1 MQTVLIVVHLL
12 IVVALVVVVLLQ
24 RSEGG
29 ALGMGGGGGFMT
41 GRGQANVLTRAT
53 AILAALF
60 FATSLGLTLLAR
72 YGHGNQLNFNV
83 PAGPAEKAPAL
94 PSSKGQ
100 GSVLDQVRAIEQ
112 QRGTAAAGGA
122 APAAAP
128 APTATPGAPALEP
141 HRDAGRAERHARTQE
156 PSGARRS
163 GKPGTGDA
171 PGLVAAVDG
180 AAAAPQQGVDGMA
193 RLALAL
199 PKSGE
204 SR

>member
-72 YGHGNQLNFNV
+72 YGHQNQLNFDV

-94 PSSKGQ
+94 PAKGQ

-112 QRGTAAAGGA
+112 QRGTGGA
-122 APAAAP
+122 AEPTPAADPSAAKMP
-128 APTATPGAPALEP
+128 A
-141 HRDAGRAERHARTQE
+141 E
-156 PSGARRS
+156 PSGMPER
-163 GKPGTGDA
+163 KNPKA
-171 PGLVAAVDG
+171 PAVEAPTNQTPTSQAPAASP
-180 AAAAPQQGVDGMA
+180 APATQ
-193 RLALAL
+193 
-199 PKSGE
+199 K
-204 SR
+204 

>member
-122 APAAAP
+122 APAPAATPAAP
-128 APTATPGAPALEP
+128 TVTPTAPAPSPTATPA
-141 HRDAGRAERHARTQE
+141 E
-156 PSGARRS
+156 PSGMPER
-163 GKPGTGDA
+163 KNP
-171 PGLVAAVDG
+171 
-180 AAAAPQQGVDGMA
+180 AAPAAPASQAPATPPASSPQ
-193 RLALAL
+193 
-199 PKSGE
+199 
-204 SR
+204 

>member
-1 MQTVLIVVHLL
+1 MQTVLIVIHLL

-72 YGHGNQLNFNV
+72 YGHQNQLNFNV
-83 PAGPAEKAPAL
+83 PAGPSEKAPTL
-94 PSSKGQ
+94 PPKGQ

-112 QRGTAAAGGA
+112 QRNGAGAAAPTTTPDSTPAASTAAPATPAASSNATPAQPAAAGPATPAEPSGMPERKNPQAPADASPTAAAPTPA
-122 APAAAP
+122 EPPAA
-128 APTATPGAPALEP
+128 
-141 HRDAGRAERHARTQE
+141 Q
-156 PSGARRS
+156 
-163 GKPGTGDA
+163 
-171 PGLVAAVDG
+171 
-180 AAAAPQQGVDGMA
+180 
-193 RLALAL
+193 
-199 PKSGE
+199 PK
-204 SR
+204 

>member
-72 YGHGNQLNFNV
+72 YGHQNQLNFDV

-94 PSSKGQ
+94 PAKGQ

-112 QRGTAAAGGA
+112 QRGAGGAPPEAAPAVIPA
-122 APAAAP
+122 APAASP
-128 APTATPGAPALEP
+128 ATTTPS
-141 HRDAGRAERHARTQE
+141 E
-156 PSGARRS
+156 PSGMPERKDPQTPASEAPAKQSPASQVPASQVPRA
-163 GKPGTGDA
+163 A
-171 PGLVAAVDG
+171 PG
-180 AAAAPQQGVDGMA
+180 PTQ
-193 RLALAL
+193 
-199 PKSGE
+199 KN
-204 SR
+204 

>member
-1 MQTVLIVVHLL
+1 MQTILIVVHLL

-72 YGHGNQLNFNV
+72 YGHQGQLNFNV

-94 PSSKGQ
+94 PPKGQ

-112 QRGTAAAGGA
+112 QRGTGRAGA
-122 APAAAP
+122 ETPP
-128 APTATPGAPALEP
+128 APTGATATPANATPASGP
-141 HRDAGRAERHARTQE
+141 SATTATPAE
-156 PSGARRS
+156 PSGMPER
-163 GKPGTGDA
+163 KNPQA
-171 PGLVAAVDG
+171 PASSP
-180 AAAAPQQGVDGMA
+180 APA
-193 RLALAL
+193 SA
-199 PKSGE
+199 PK
-204 SR
+204 

>member
-1 MQTVLIVVHLL
+1 MQTILIVIHLL
-12 IVVALVVVVLLQ
+12 VVVALVIVVLLQ

-94 PSSKGQ
+94 PPKGQ

-112 QRGTAAAGGA
+112 QRGAGAPGA
-122 APAAAP
+122 EAPP
-128 APTATPGAPALEP
+128 APSNATATPASGSSETTTTTPA
-141 HRDAGRAERHARTQE
+141 E
-156 PSGARRS
+156 PSGMPER
-163 GKPGTGDA
+163 KNPQA
-171 PGLVAAVDG
+171 PAT
-180 AAAAPQQGVDGMA
+180 APAGNAPSVTPPSPAPATTPPQ
-193 RLALAL
+193 
-199 PKSGE
+199 PSPSK
-204 SR
+204 